1 MIKFPRPRD
10 GKGVKCPGY
19 ARGGRMLKLRFDRYI
34 SALSSTLVF
43 IERRGENVRRE
54 VTGKWMPP
62 LLFSSRGVACCSWNS
77 PPLPRSEERNRE
89 LVSTLPPVIQ
99 P

>member
-1 MIKFPRPRD
+1 MDTLRINVGKQPFPPPF
-10 GKGVKCPGY
+10 GV
-19 ARGGRMLKLRFDRYI
+19 L

-43 IERRGENVRRE
+43 IERRGENMRRE
-54 VTGKWMPP
+54 DTGKWMPP

-77 PPLPRSEERNRE
+77 PPPPPPPKKETDRE
-89 LVSTLPPVIQ
+89 LVPTLPPVIQ